1 MTQYKLL
8 NFQQD
13 KKDTTL
19 EYAFNFKL
27 KELTSKEDKICNR
40 LHIVNFFNIS
50 RPIIHSKTFTIN
62 AVSALP
68 KNEFY

>member
-1 MTQYKLL
+1 MTKYKLL
-8 NFQQD
+8 IFQQD
-13 KKDTTL
+13 KKDTIL

-27 KELTSKEDKICNR
+27 KELTSKEDKICSR
-40 LHIVNFFNIS
+40 LHRVNFFNIS
-50 RPIIHSKTFTIN
+50 RPIIHSKTFMIN

>member
-27 KELTSKEDKICNR
+27 KELTSKEDKICTR

-50 RPIIHSKTFTIN
+50 RPIIH
-62 AVSALP
+62 
-68 KNEFY
+68 

>member
-8 NFQQD
+8 IFQQD
-13 KKDTTL
+13 KKDTIL
-19 EYAFNFKL
+19 ESFNFKL
-27 KELTSKEDKICNR
+27 KELTSKEDKICSR
-40 LHIVNFFNIS
+40 LHRVNFFNIS
-50 RPIIHSKTFTIN
+50 RPIIHSKTFMIN